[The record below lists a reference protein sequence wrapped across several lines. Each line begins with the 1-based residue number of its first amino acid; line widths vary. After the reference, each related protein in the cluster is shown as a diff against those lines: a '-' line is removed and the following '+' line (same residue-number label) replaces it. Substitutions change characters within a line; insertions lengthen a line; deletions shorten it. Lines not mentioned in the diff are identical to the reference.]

1 MKLSPKHL
9 ITTLE
14 QHGFLYKRSR
24 GAHRLYYNPT
34 TNKTVIVPVYIGKD
48 MKKGTFL
55 AILKQAGI
63 NKKNPLE

>member
-34 TNKTVIVPVYIGKD
+34 TNKTVIVPVYTGSICKLYIVKYRNKYYIG
-48 MKKGTFL
+48 GL
-55 AILKQAGI
+55 C
-63 NKKNPLE
+63 